1 MLSLHDAKGRRL
13 NLRLLHSER
22 MPYMAGESGATHAH
36 DLAQHV
42 IYYETGRG
50 RIFLGGAWHEVG
62 PGEFWLIPAG
72 VKHCFEAARRDPH
85 VYREATF
92 ELQPHRP
99 LDELV
104 AELAGAGKPWRN
116 PLRPPA
122 AARED
127 LAGTLAALARVAGHR
142 RSMDGAFEEL
152 HLCELVLR
160 LARAHRDG
168 VLVPPDANPA
178 KARHAPLGSAE
189 LVEAVRV
196 YLNKNFRRPLAMEE
210 LAAFLGRS
218 SSTVAHVFKKAT
230 RRSVG
235 EELRYL
241 RVTRAKELLRN
252 SDYPIG
258 RIAEL
263 CGFGDAAHF
272 SRVFKQH
279 EKLSPKDYR
288 EKL

>member
-13 NLRLLHSER
+13 KLRLLHCER
-22 MPYMAGESGATHAH
+22 MPYMAGECGATHAH

-50 RIFLGGAWHEVG
+50 RIFLNDTWHEVG
-62 PGEFWLIPAG
+62 PGEFWIVPAG
-72 VKHCFEAARRDPH
+72 AKHRFEAARRDPH

-92 ELQPHRP
+92 ELQPHRA

-104 AELAGAGKPWRN
+104 AELAAAGKPWRN

-152 HLCELVLR
+152 HICELVLR

-168 VLVPPDANPA
+168 VLEPADAKPPQAG
-178 KARHAPLGSAE
+178 HAPLGSAE

-210 LAAFLGRS
+210 LAAFVGRS

-241 RVTRAKELLRN
+241 RVSRAKELLRN

-288 EKL
+288 ERL